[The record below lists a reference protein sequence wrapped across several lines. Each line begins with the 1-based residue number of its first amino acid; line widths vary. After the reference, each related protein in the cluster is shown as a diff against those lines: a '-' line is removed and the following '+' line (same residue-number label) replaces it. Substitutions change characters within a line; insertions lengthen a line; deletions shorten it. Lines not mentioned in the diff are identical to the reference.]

1 MNNKNQ
7 LHNTRRRMIQ
17 SMVGGSLLI
26 PAIVQD
32 LMAAEAAPID
42 PLAPRAPHF
51 PGKAKRVIYIYLS
64 GGMSHVDTFNYRPK
78 LFADNGKEMGK
89 SFVRRPNWEFKPYG
103 QCGMMISD
111 IFPHVGS
118 VADELCLIN
127 SMATFTPCH
136 TAATL
141 GLHTGSTTVAR
152 PSLGAWVS
160 YGLGT
165 ENQNLPSFVVLADK
179 MPYHGAEVWGAEFLP
194 ACHQGTRVIPGS
206 DEPIAN
212 VRRRLPAEEL
222 QAAELELI
230 GSLNQQHLLGRER
243 DPQLAARI
251 RSFETAAGMQ
261 LEAPET
267 YDLSKESDATLE
279 LYGLKR
285 ETKGGFAWQAIVARR
300 MAERGVRFI
309 EVIDKGS
316 DTASNWDNH
325 SEMAKHGP
333 LAKEVD
339 QPIAALIKDLKSR
352 GMLNDTLVVI
362 TTEFGRTPTVT
373 KGDKNGRGHH
383 SRCYSSI
390 LVGGGTKAGI
400 TYGTPDDYGIEV
412 AEDRVHAHD
421 FNATILHLLGF
432 DHERLTY
439 RHAGL
444 DFRLTGVDPCHV
456 VKGVLA

>member
-1 MNNKNQ
+1 
-7 LHNTRRRMIQ
+7 MI
-17 SMVGGSLLI
+17 
-26 PAIVQD
+26 
-32 LMAAEAAPID
+32 
-42 PLAPRAPHF
+42 F
-51 PGKAKRVIYIYLS
+51 IYLS
-64 GGMSHVDTFNYRPK
+64 GCVSHVDTFNHRPK
-78 LFADNGKEMGK
+78 LFADAGKQVGK
-89 SFVRRPNWEFKPYG
+89 NFVKCPNWEFSHQG
-103 QCGMMISD
+103 QCGMMMSEL
-111 IFPHVGS
+111 FPHLGT
-118 VADELCLIN
+118 VADDLCLIN
-127 SMATFTPCH
+127 SMTTFTPCH

-141 GLHTGSTTVAR
+141 GMHTGSTTVAR

-165 ENQNLPSFVVLADK
+165 ENQNLPSFVILADK

-212 VRRRLPAEEL
+212 LRRRLPAEEL
-222 QAAELELI
+222 QAAELEFI
-230 GSLNQQHLLGRER
+230 GNLNQEHLRGRES

-267 YDLSKESDATLE
+267 FDLSKESDATLD
-279 LYGLKR
+279 LYGLNR
-285 ETKGGFAWQAIVARR
+285 DTKGGFAWQAIVARR

-325 SEMAKHGP
+325 GDMAKHAS
-333 LAKEVD
+333 LAKGVD

-362 TTEFGRTPTVT
+362 TTEFGRTPTVSKADN
-373 KGDKNGRGHH
+373 KGREHH
-383 SRCYSSI
+383 SNCYSSI

-400 TYGTPDDYGIEV
+400 TYGTSDEYGINV
-412 AEDRVHAHD
+412 AENRVHVHD
-421 FNATILHLLGF
+421 FNATILHCLGF